1 MLEIKQLFQELNI
14 ELTDVQQKQFQ
25 RYYELLIEWNQKINL
40 TSITE
45 YDDVLVKHFA
55 DSVSLIKAAEV
66 KEIREALLEGKE
78 ATLLDIGTGAGFPA
92 IPLKIAFPNLKVT
105 MIDSLNKRVKFLQL
119 VIEELGLSDIEA
131 YHGRAEEFATPN
143 QFREKFNFVV
153 SRAVANLSVLLE
165 YTLPYVKV
173 GGHFVAYKSEDLP
186 NEMATA
192 GNALQVLGG
201 RKKTIVQFTLPQS
214 DYGRSLLVVHKQQET
229 PKKYPRKA
237 GTPKDK
243 PL

>member
-66 KEIREALLEGKE
+66 KEIGEALLEGKE

-143 QFREKFNFVV
+143 QFREKFDFVV

-173 GGHFVAYKSEDLP
+173 GGYFVAYKSEDLP

>member
-1 MLEIKQLFQELNI
+1 MEIRELFKQLDITLSDAQVE
-14 ELTDVQQKQFQ
+14 QFQ
-25 RYYELLIEWNQKINL
+25 KYYELLVSWNEKMNL

-45 YDDVLVKHFA
+45 YEDVLVKHFA
-55 DSVSLIKAAEV
+55 DSVSLIKAVEV
-66 KEIREALLEGKE
+66 QEIREALVDGKE
-78 ATLLDIGTGAGFPA
+78 ASLLDVGTGAGFPA
-92 IPLKIAFPNLKVT
+92 IPLKIVFPNLQVT
-105 MIDSLNKRVKFLQL
+105 MIDSLNKRINFLKE
-119 VIEELGLSDIEA
+119 VIQELGLTGIEA
-131 YHGRAEEFATPN
+131 YHGRAEEYATPDK
-143 QFREKFNFVV
+143 FREKFDFVV

-173 GGHFVAYKSEDLP
+173 GGYFIAYKSEDLM

-192 GNALQVLGG
+192 GNAFNVLGG
-201 RKKTIVQFTLPQS
+201 KKKTIVDFTLPAS
-214 DYGRSLLVVHKQQET
+214 DYGRSLLVVSKVKET